1 MTVKQALLLASYGT
15 THAEARARGIGA
27 LASEAAAA
35 FPRRRV
41 MEAYTSP
48 KVRRVLQARG
58 EGMPGPAEA
67 LRQLRAEGREDLL
80 VQPCLVAEGK
90 VLDALLEEVQLQTD
104 GFARVCV
111 GAPLIASA
119 EDAAVV
125 AHELCVCHAPMEGGA
140 MVCVGH
146 GSGARTEQAF
156 ALVAAA
162 LADEGRSDALVTTL
176 HHSDGVEGL
185 LHRLP
190 SNTHTVTLVPLLLT
204 AGSHVSC
211 ELAGAQ
217 EASWVSRLCAAGLE
231 ARCERRGLLEHAPIR
246 ALLLHHA
253 SCASHDGW
261 GSA

>member
-41 MEAYTSP
+41 MEAYMSP

-90 VLDALLEEVQLQTD
+90 ALDALLEEVQLQTD

-111 GAPLIASA
+111 GAPLR
-119 EDAAVV
+119 
-125 AHELCVCHAPMEGGA
+125 M
-140 MVCVGH
+140 
-146 GSGARTEQAF
+146 
-156 ALVAAA
+156 
-162 LADEGRSDALVTTL
+162 
-176 HHSDGVEGL
+176 
-185 LHRLP
+185 RL
-190 SNTHTVTLVPLLLT
+190 S
-204 AGSHVSC
+204 
-211 ELAGAQ
+211 
-217 EASWVSRLCAAGLE
+217 
-231 ARCERRGLLEHAPIR
+231 
-246 ALLLHHA
+246 
-253 SCASHDGW
+253 
-261 GSA
+261 